1 MDTGDASPTA
11 YDQVLYPATVYP
23 ETHPDRLATVG
34 TLRGMQ
40 PAPVNKCRVLEL
52 GCGTGE
58 NLLALAFNFP
68 SSEFIGL
75 DSARHPVA
83 LGQHSIAE
91 LGFTNIQL
99 HPLDLCE
106 ASRERFGSF
115 DYIIAHG
122 LYSWVPPF
130 VRERVLAI
138 CRELT
143 TPQGI
148 AYVSYNAYPGNHL
161 RDLARGIIRFH
172 TARSGRPSEKVERAR
187 GILRFLAE
195 SRLTPNAYVTTL
207 RAELE
212 RVAKQRDE
220 VFFHDD
226 LGEINQA
233 FYFHEFIAAAHRHD
247 LRFVGEA
254 SPDDL
259 HPENLTPEVVSK
271 LGELEKEDEIIRE
284 QYKDFVLG
292 RAFRKTLLCRHE
304 VELAPA
310 FLTEGISTFHAS
322 CDAIPVEWNEDVE
335 ARGALFRR
343 PSGAELR
350 TDHELVTAALRRLCA
365 EWPCAVAFDV
375 VLERA
380 RREVTNSKE
389 TISLEEQTALLAD
402 AWKRAYQNGFIQLH
416 VTSPRVM
423 NKVSERPECSALAR
437 FQLSRTEVAT
447 SQLHKRVRFED
458 PLSRDVAQ
466 LLDGT
471 RDLEA
476 ITQTVLQ
483 SIRTGQ
489 AELRENKMVVA
500 EPDRIARLIK
510 QQVRE
515 VLEALAKEGLL
526 IG

>member
-34 TLRGMQ
+34 TLKGMQ
-40 PAPVNKCRVLEL
+40 PAPVNRCRVLEL

-83 LGQHSIAE
+83 VGQTSIAE
-91 LGFTNIQL
+91 LGLTNIQL

-106 ASRERFGSF
+106 AGRERFGSF

-130 VRERVLAI
+130 ARKRILAV
-138 CRELT
+138 CRELM

-172 TARSGRPSEKVERAR
+172 TARSESPSEKVERAR
-187 GILRFLAE
+187 AILRFLAE
-195 SRLTPNAYVTTL
+195 SRLTPNAYVTAL

-212 RVAKQRDE
+212 RVSKQRDE

-226 LGEINQA
+226 LGEINQP
-233 FYFHEFIAAAHRHD
+233 FYFHEFIAAAHRHN

-254 SPDDL
+254 SSDDL
-259 HPENLTPEVVSK
+259 HPENLTPEVVSN
-271 LGELEKEDEIIRE
+271 LGELEKEEEIIRE

-292 RAFRKTLLCRHE
+292 RSFRRTLLCRKE

-310 FLTEGISTFHAS
+310 FLGERTATLHAS
-322 CDAIPVEWNEDVE
+322 FDATPVEWNENGK

-350 TDHELVTAALRRLCA
+350 SDHELVAAALTHLCA

-380 RREVTNSKE
+380 RREVANSTE
-389 TISLEEQTALLAD
+389 TIGLEEQTALLAD
-402 AWKRAYQNGFIQLH
+402 AWTRAYQSGFIQLH
-416 VTSPRVM
+416 VTPPRVV

-437 FQLSRTEVAT
+437 CQLGRAEIAT
-447 SQLHKRVRFED
+447 SQLNRRVRIED
-458 PLSRDVAQ
+458 PLSREVAQ

-476 ITQTVLQ
+476 ITQTVLE
-483 SIRTGQ
+483 SVRTGQ
-489 AELRENKMVVA
+489 AELHENKVVVRD
-500 EPDRIARLIK
+500 PDRIATLMKR
-510 QQVRE
+510 QVQE
-515 VLEALAKEGLL
+515 ILQALAKEGLL
-526 IG
+526 VG

>member
-1 MDTGDASPTA
+1 MDSGDASPTA
-11 YDQVLYPATVYP
+11 YDQVLYPAAVYP

-40 PAPVNKCRVLEL
+40 PAPVNSCRVLEL
-52 GCGTGE
+52 GCGTSE
-58 NLLALAFNFP
+58 NLIALAFNFP

-83 LGQHSIAE
+83 LGQDSIAE
-91 LGFTNIQL
+91 LGLTNIQL

-130 VRERVLAI
+130 ARERVLAI

-172 TARSGRPSEKVERAR
+172 TARSESPSEKVERAR
-187 GILRFLAE
+187 AILKFLGE
-195 SRLTPNAYVTTL
+195 SRLTSNAYVIAL

-212 RVAKQRDE
+212 RVTKNRDE

-226 LGEINQA
+226 LSEINQP

-259 HPENLTPEVVSK
+259 YPENLTPEVVSK
-271 LGELEKEDEIIRE
+271 LGEMEKEDEIIRE

-292 RAFRKTLLCRHE
+292 RSFRRTLLCRKE

-310 FLTEGISTFHAS
+310 LLTERTSTLHAS
-322 CDAIPVEWNEDVE
+322 CDATPVEWNENGE

-343 PSGAELR
+343 ASGAELR
-350 TDHELVTAALRRLCA
+350 TDHELVAAALKHLCV

-375 VLERA
+375 ALERA
-380 RREVTNSKE
+380 GREVANRVE
-389 TISLEEQTALLAD
+389 TISLEEQTALLAG
-402 AWKRAYQNGFIQLH
+402 AWTAAYQSGFIQLH
-416 VTSPRVM
+416 VTPPRVV
-423 NKVSERPECSALAR
+423 NKISERPECSALVR
-437 FQLSRTEVAT
+437 FQLRITEIAT

-458 PLSRDVAQ
+458 PLEP
-466 LLDGT
+466 
-471 RDLEA
+471 RDLPK
-476 ITQTVLQ
+476 L
-483 SIRTGQ
+483 
-489 AELRENKMVVA
+489 L
-500 EPDRIARLIK
+500 P
-510 QQVRE
+510 
-515 VLEALAKEGLL
+515 ALG
-526 IG
+526 

>member
-11 YDQVLYPATVYP
+11 YDRVLYPATVYP
-23 ETHPDRLATVG
+23 ETHPDRLAAVG

-40 PAPVNKCRVLEL
+40 PARVNRCRVLEL

-58 NLLALAFNFP
+58 NLIALAFNFP

-83 LGQHSIAE
+83 LGQDAIAK
-91 LGFTNIQL
+91 LGLTNLQL

-106 ASRERFGSF
+106 ANQERFESF

-130 VRERVLAI
+130 ARERILAV
-138 CRELT
+138 CRELM

-172 TARSGRPSEKVERAR
+172 TARCESPSEKVERAR
-187 GILRFLAE
+187 AILRFLAE
-195 SRLTPNAYVTTL
+195 SRLTPNAYVTAL

-259 HPENLTPEVVSK
+259 YPESLTPEVVSK
-271 LGELEKEDEIIRE
+271 LGDLEKEEEIIRE

-292 RAFRKTLLCRHE
+292 RSFRRTLLCRKE

-310 FLTEGISTFHAS
+310 FLGERTATLHAS
-322 CDAIPVEWNEDVE
+322 CDATLVEWNEDVD

-343 PSGAELR
+343 ASGAELR
-350 TDHELVTAALRRLCA
+350 IDQELVAAALRHLCS
-365 EWPCAVAFDV
+365 EWPCAVAFEV

-380 RREVTNSKE
+380 RCEFPNSTE
-389 TISLEEQTALLAD
+389 RTSLEEPTALLAD
-402 AWKRAYQNGFIQLH
+402 AWLRAYQSGFIQLH
-416 VTSPRVM
+416 VIPPRVA
-423 NKVSERPECSALAR
+423 NKVSEHPECSALAR
-437 FQLSRTEVAT
+437 YQLGRSEVAT

-471 RDLEA
+471 RDLEG
-476 ITQTVLQ
+476 ITQTVVE
-483 SIRTGQ
+483 SIRKGQ
-489 AELRENKMVVA
+489 AEVRENKMVVT
-500 EPDRIARLIK
+500 EPDRIAKLIE

-515 VLEALAKEGLL
+515 VMTALAREGLL